1 MKKILL
7 TLLFTISAFSAEM
20 KVVPNKHLTAKNFA
34 WIYNPKIQKCEETK
48 MFCDQKES
56 IFDWTVK
63 QNCSV
68 YQDRAFGT
76 GYIVDCLDQ
85 EKHVWAFA
93 ANERDCKVTTGYAKL
108 AFKVYDAKFKK
119 GDSTNVTK

>member
-7 TLLFTISAFSAEM
+7 TLLFTLSAFSAEM
-20 KVVPNKHLTAKNFA
+20 NVVPHDKLVAKNFA
-34 WIYNPKIQKCEETK
+34 WIYNPKIKKCEETK

-63 QNCSV
+63 QDCKV
-68 YQDRAFGT
+68 YQGRTFGT

-85 EKHVWAFA
+85 ENHVWAFA
-93 ANERDCKVTTGYAKL
+93 ANRADCHVTTSYAKF
-108 AFKVYDAKFKK
+108 AFKVYDAKVK
-119 GDSTNVTK
+119 GFENGTK